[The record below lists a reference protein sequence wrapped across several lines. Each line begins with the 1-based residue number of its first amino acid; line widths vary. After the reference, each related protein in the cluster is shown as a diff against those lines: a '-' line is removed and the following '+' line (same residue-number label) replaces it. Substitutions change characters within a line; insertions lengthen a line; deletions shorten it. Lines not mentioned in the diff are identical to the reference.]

1 MNVILMLC
9 LHFDDRNTPETP
21 IHLFTSTSQTTATC
35 TLFGLLEST
44 VMDCMERRIVNK
56 LLQGNILD
64 TQPCNGE
71 QIRK

>member
-44 VMDCMERRIVNK
+44 AVDYLRRRIANK
-56 LLQGNILD
+56 LWQGNVLH
-64 TQPCNGE
+64 TRACNGE
-71 QIRK
+71 QIR